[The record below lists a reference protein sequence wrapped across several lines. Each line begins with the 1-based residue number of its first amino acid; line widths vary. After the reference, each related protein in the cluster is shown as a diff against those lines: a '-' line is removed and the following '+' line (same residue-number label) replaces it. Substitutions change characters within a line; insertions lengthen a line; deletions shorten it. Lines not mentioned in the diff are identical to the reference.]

1 MTSFFSSKIEQK
13 KYLHSN
19 RRLFRFHIVS
29 SRHLKQNQDLLH
41 LNLFNTIIV
50 DEIIFFFCVI
60 CIVSSHITCSKLNVI
75 NTRKSD
81 STCVFINVSHQ
92 QLLLLLL
99 LTWFAIGLN
108 WTLYICFLHELKKF
122 SQEDVVKI
130 LDDILGNNKY
140 IILNCF
146 EE

>member
-1 MTSFFSSKIEQK
+1 MCVYKCFTP
-13 KYLHSN
+13 
-19 RRLFRFHIVS
+19 
-29 SRHLKQNQDLLH
+29 
-41 LNLFNTIIV
+41 TI
-50 DEIIFFFCVI
+50 FTVI
-60 CIVSSHITCSKLNVI
+60 TI
-75 NTRKSD
+75 NMVT
-81 STCVFINVSHQ
+81 
-92 QLLLLLL
+92 
-99 LTWFAIGLN
+99 IGLN